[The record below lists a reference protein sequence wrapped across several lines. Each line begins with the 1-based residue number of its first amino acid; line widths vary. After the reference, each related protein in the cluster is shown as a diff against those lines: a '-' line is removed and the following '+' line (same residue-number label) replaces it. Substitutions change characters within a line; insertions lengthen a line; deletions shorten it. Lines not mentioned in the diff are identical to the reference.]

1 MKITKRELN
10 RLVKSVIAESYG
22 SPPQA
27 DESVEMPKAVKD
39 WAIVALNFLKTHSD
53 VPKVAAVMESIQTL
67 ITQISADDQMKAK
80 HGWMP
85 QVPEDPHLEYEYDDE
100 LQSYHSEFEPDSKFL
115 MKGRDRYGRGN
126 TSV

>member
-22 SPPQA
+22 SPRQA
-27 DESVEMPKAVKD
+27 VESVEMPKAVKD
-39 WAIVALNFLKTHSD
+39 WAIVALKFLKTHSN

-115 MKGRDRYGRGN
+115 LKGRDRYGRGN